1 VSSAKNSKDLAH
13 FLNEKLDSDRNIRRR
28 LWWKDIREHVVSVLL
43 ENAKGEN
50 QGLIN
55 RTVLDIRL
63 NGPYVGMFLYVA
75 LMFEELHK
83 KTQKEEVL
91 KALAP
96 ENLPRKLPDL
106 WARVLALL
114 VEEAEYAGKDT
125 VPLRTLL
132 TFVTF
137 AQDPLSLYE
146 LSWII
151 QTIAGITEYDVR
163 REVEE
168 LCARYVEQYKH
179 SKSPYLTHSQYIH
192 VLDLVSWY
200 DR

>member
-1 VSSAKNSKDLAH
+1 
-13 FLNEKLDSDRNIRRR
+13 
-28 LWWKDIREHVVSVLL
+28 
-43 ENAKGEN
+43 
-50 QGLIN
+50 
-55 RTVLDIRL
+55 
-63 NGPYVGMFLYVA
+63 MFLYVA

-114 VEEAEYAGKDT
+114 VEETEYAGKDT

-179 SKSPYLTHSQYIH
+179 SKSPYLTHSQYLH
-192 VLDLVSWY
+192 VLDLV
-200 DR
+200 